1 MRCERKLSKCNP
13 FCLTFFAH
21 RIKGR
26 GAYGWRFSRAE
37 MLAAVWFCLAA
48 AVACCA
54 GNGLERTATNQV
66 AVSATVTNVAATN
79 PLRLWLDVPTNASRS
94 NVSARADGAST
105 NLWQPP
111 GLYDLAASLSTWRTT
126 ATLETG
132 FFHAR
137 DNGDFPGCGHRSV
150 DGWYQEVGVGMERDI
165 VPGDSSIFVGFG
177 VDVGR
182 ATIHGP

>member
-1 MRCERKLSKCNP
+1 MRRERL
-13 FCLTFFAH
+13 
-21 RIKGR
+21 R
-26 GAYGWRFSRAE
+26 
-37 MLAAVWFCLAA
+37 AAVWFCLAA
-48 AVACCA
+48 AVACRA
-54 GNGLERTATNQV
+54 GDGLERTATNQV
-66 AVSATVTNVAATN
+66 AVSAAATN
-79 PLRLWLDVPTNASRS
+79 AAATHALWLWLDVPTNASRS
-94 NVSARADGAST
+94 NLSVCADGACT
-105 NLWQPP
+105 NFWQPP
-111 GLYDLAASLSTWRTT
+111 GLYDLAATSSTWRTT

-137 DNGDFPGCGHRSV
+137 ESGIFPGCGHRSV